1 MGRKV
6 VLNVTPDRLDLRDR
20 PYLPGVALAPPASL
34 TAAPRPQAMDGG
46 FDEDAATLRSVIEGL
61 R

>member
-1 MGRKV
+1 MARRV

-20 PYLPGVALAPPASL
+20 PYLPAVALAPPAI
-34 TAAPRPQAMDGG
+34 
-46 FDEDAATLRSVIEGL
+46 RSVIEGM